1 MCSGIPP
8 RRLGGRGGAS
18 VVAAKSAVKPK
29 EISMSKPAAKRRTAA
44 LPKDKKKAHRKSAA
58 QAPTTR
64 TIKHRREE
72 GPPLHLHQARASAQ
86 RPSHPESKQAR
97 AIAMLRAPG
106 GATIEALMRV
116 TGWQPHSVRGFL
128 AGVIRKKLGLN
139 LVSTAADSG
148 RVYRIADRTAAR
160 TESAA

>member
-44 LPKDKKKAHRKSAA
+44 LAKDTKKAHRKSAA

-64 TIKHRREE
+64 TKHKREK
-72 GPPLHLHQARASAQ
+72 GPPLHQGRASAQ
-86 RPSHPESKQAR
+86 RPSHTESKQAR

-116 TGWQPHSVRGFL
+116 TGWQPHSVR
-128 AGVIRKKLGLN
+128 
-139 LVSTAADSG
+139 
-148 RVYRIADRTAAR
+148 
-160 TESAA
+160 